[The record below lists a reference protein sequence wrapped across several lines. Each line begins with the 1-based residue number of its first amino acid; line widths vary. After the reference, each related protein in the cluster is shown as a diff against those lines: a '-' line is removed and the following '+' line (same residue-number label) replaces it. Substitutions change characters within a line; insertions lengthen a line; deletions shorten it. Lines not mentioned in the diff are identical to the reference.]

1 MERFSWDFKNE
12 TVYVSAGAWGIGRAV
27 VSLFARAGAKVVFG
41 DKDRLHGEELVDILE
56 SEGAHV
62 RFVEVDFADD
72 EAWPM
77 MMQVGEGW
85 PPSLVICNAGVSGIM
100 PVEALDI
107 ERYDR
112 VQAINQRSAL
122 IGIKHCVPWLKR
134 RGRGAIVLVGSI
146 MSRSIF
152 PNSVTYV
159 ATKAAIEGV
168 AKALAVDLGASRI
181 RVNCV
186 QPGFTRVGMTDEQ
199 REHVPPG
206 LWTAFAEHFA
216 DFLMKNQEVQQPLA
230 IGIDSSDVANA
241 VAFLCSDLAQC
252 ITGVALPI
260 DGGLGLP
267 VSTNPG
273 TRALLGV
280 WTEEMEAWVQ
290 EQANQGVI
298 RNGSMALSWK
308 VF

>member
-12 TVYVSAGAWGIGRAV
+12 AVYVSAGAWGIGRAV

-41 DKDRLHGEELVDILE
+41 DTDRLHGEELVDMLE
-56 SEGAHV
+56 AEGASV
-62 RFVEVDFADD
+62 RFVEVDFAEED
-72 EAWPM
+72 AWAAM
-77 MMQVGEGW
+77 MTAGEGW
-85 PPSLVICNAGVSGIM
+85 SPSIVICNAGVAGIM

-122 IGIKHCVPWLKR
+122 IGIKHCVPSLKR
-134 RGRGAIVLVGSI
+134 RGKGSIVLVGSI
-146 MSRSIF
+146 MSRAIF
-152 PNSVTYV
+152 PNSFTYV
-159 ATKAAIEGV
+159 ATKAAVEGIT
-168 AKALAVDLGASRI
+168 KALAVDLGPSRI

-199 REHVPPG
+199 RAHVPPE
-206 LWTAFAEHFA
+206 LWTAFSECFA
-216 DFLMKNQEVQQPLA
+216 DFLMKNHEAQQPLA

-252 ITGVALPI
+252 VTGAALPI

-267 VSTNPG
+267 VSTKSE

-280 WTEEMEAWVQ
+280 WTDEMEAWVQ
-290 EQANQGVI
+290 EQSALGTK
-298 RNGSMALSWK
+298 RDSSLALS
-308 VF
+308 